1 MLSLFCG
8 RTNLIQKAPC
18 ILQAAFYHRFHPKP
32 ARKNGF
38 VMIYKNKGSGI
49 RNNWTTRRE
58 YNGTGFSIKR
68 TTQLFKNRTGGRFG
82 RRGRRVGV
90 LRSRCFS
97 KAGSCKFIR
106 FVSFIVFAGYE
117 HIQNISPAFEFW
129 RGRILVYHSKG
140 VCFCHFEFYRRQS
153 TRTTATTHPCGLVLI
168 CRGLG
173 WFGELESSLFHHT
186 FLPDSHSKP
195 FNQTIQTSTDRFVS
209 DLLSG
214 LQRVSLTRR
223 HQANAAEAT
232 VKENPIRFFDLS
244 HNSLRHCR
252 DFSTVCG

>member
-1 MLSLFCG
+1 MLSLFSG
-8 RTNLIQKAPC
+8 RTNFIQKAPC

-38 VMIYKNKGSGI
+38 VMIYKNRGSGI

-68 TTQLFKNRTGGRFG
+68 TTQLFENRTRGRFE

-90 LRSRCFS
+90 LCSRRFS
-97 KAGSCKFIR
+97 KAGSCLLIR

-117 HIQNISPAFEFW
+117 HIQNLSPTFEFW
-129 RGRILVYHSKG
+129 REWILVYHSKG

-153 TRTTATTHPCGLVLI
+153 TRATATTLSCRGFVLS

-173 WFGELESSLFHHT
+173 GFGELESSLFYHS

-195 FNQTIQTSTDRFVS
+195 FNQTIQTPSDRFVS

-214 LQRVSLTRR
+214 L
-223 HQANAAEAT
+223 
-232 VKENPIRFFDLS
+232 
-244 HNSLRHCR
+244 
-252 DFSTVCG
+252 